1 MPLPILEAPKYEVT
15 IPSTGKKV
23 SYRPYLVKE
32 EKLLLLAMESENQTQ
47 VLQTMKDVV
56 DNCTFNKLDVSKLTI
71 FDVEYI
77 FLKLRTKSVGEI
89 AKIGLK
95 CEKCGKATEI
105 SLNLDTINVSAM
117 PKSNKIKLTDKIGVT
132 MRYPTVGQLKPDAKE
147 RSKIEDAIEI
157 VIDCI
162 ENIYD
167 DKGIYPSDEQTTE
180 EMEKFI
186 NSLNRDQFAKIQEFV
201 AKMPRLEHK
210 VKFTCKAMPDVR
222 NDSSKPCGHENDLTI
237 SGLQSFFG

>member
-1 MPLPILEAPKYEVT
+1 MPLPILEAPKYEVV

-23 SYRPYLVKE
+23 NYRPYLVKE

-47 VLQTMKDVV
+47 ILQTMKDVV
-56 DNCTFNKLDVSKLTI
+56 DNCTYNKLDVSKLTI
-71 FDVEYI
+71 FDIEFI

-89 AKIGLK
+89 AKIGVK
-95 CEKCGKATEI
+95 CEKCGKPTEVSI
-105 SLNLDTINVSAM
+105 NLDAVNVSSV

-132 MRYPTVGQLKPDAKE
+132 MRYPTVGQLKPDQPE

-167 DKGIYPSDEQTTE
+167 DKGIYPSEEQSKE
-180 EMEKFI
+180 EMNAFI
-186 NSLNRDQFAKIQEFV
+186 NSLNREQFAKIQEFV
-201 AKMPRLEHK
+201 AKMPRLEQK
-210 VKFTCKAMPDVR
+210 IKFTCKATKLDGPQAGGV
-222 NDSSKPCGHENDLTI
+222 CGHENDLTLA
-237 SGLQSFFG
+237 GLQSFFG